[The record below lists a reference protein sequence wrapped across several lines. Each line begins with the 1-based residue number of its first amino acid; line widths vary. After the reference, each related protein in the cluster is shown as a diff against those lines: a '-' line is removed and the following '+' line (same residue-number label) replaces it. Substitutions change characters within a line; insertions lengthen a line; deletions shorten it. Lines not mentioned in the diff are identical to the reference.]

1 MIGDLLD
8 EAALVGRAERH
19 HKSAELVDYT
29 AKGPDVSTRV
39 IFLTID
45 DLRRGVTERP
55 YVAVADATPTHH
67 FRDLEVLENDYLPRN
82 RRSLLPGSDP

>member
-29 AKGPDVSTRV
+29 AERPDVRTSI

-45 DLRRGVTERP
+45 DLRRGVAECP
-55 YVAVADATPTHH
+55 YVTVADASPTHH
-67 FRDLEVLENDYLPRN
+67 FRDLEVLENDYLPQN
-82 RRSLLPGSDP
+82 RRS